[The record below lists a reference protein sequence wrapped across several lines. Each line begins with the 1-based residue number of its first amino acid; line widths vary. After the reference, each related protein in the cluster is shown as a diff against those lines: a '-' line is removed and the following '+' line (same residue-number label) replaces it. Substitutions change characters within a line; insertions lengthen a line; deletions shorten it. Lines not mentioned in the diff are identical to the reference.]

1 MFTSLLLSFNYL
13 LTKSD
18 FVIEERKC
26 MLSSSNESDAGLKS
40 KLMLSEAK
48 KKKCLIVE
56 NYKQTITP
64 LP

>member
-18 FVIEERKC
+18 FVIEKRKC

-40 KLMLSEAK
+40 KLMLSVAK
-48 KKKCLIVE
+48 KKKMFDR
-56 NYKQTITP
+56 
-64 LP
+64 

>member
-1 MFTSLLLSFNYL
+1 
-13 LTKSD
+13 
-18 FVIEERKC
+18 